1 MILHNQFSFRKEGR
15 LDTGHGA
22 NNALWV
28 RFGKVKDAL
37 IEIKEWL
44 EVHTT
49 EIVVI
54 YFGNRLG
61 NVTEGN
67 KDLRVMLETVFN
79 GHNGSI
85 DLNDYWQKNQEW
97 PTLKMAKENNQRVFA
112 IVRTKT
118 EEQAKLFFG
127 SKILPE
133 KQYKFDE
140 PASELGSGNFINVL
154 STYQNINIGS
164 KCRSIVDNIGKVC
177 RVHPEAEFVKLAIF
191 GTHAWLKN
199 SPTKCLST
207 LARKCN
213 QQVKNSIDICKSN
226 GRANVNFLQVDYP
239 NHPGPGLKTVVE
251 IAHEENKNHVSTMS

>member
-1 MILHNQFSFRKEGR
+1 MSFRSSGK
-15 LDTGHGA
+15 LDTGHGPIDKA
-22 NNALWV
+22 WI
-28 RFGKVKDAL
+28 RYGKIKDAL
-37 IEIKEWL
+37 TDIKDWMNKHRE
-44 EVHTT
+44 

-54 YFGNRLG
+54 YFGNMLG
-61 NVTEGN
+61 NVTEGH
-67 KDLRVMLETVFN
+67 KKLKVMLENEFN
-79 GHNGSI
+79 ELDGNVG
-85 DLNDYWQKNQEW
+85 LNNYWQNNQEW
-97 PTLKMAKENNQRVFA
+97 PTLQMAKESKQRAFA

-118 EEQAKLFFG
+118 EEQAKIFLG
-127 SKILPE
+127 SKVLPE
-133 KQYKFDE
+133 KQYKLDE
-140 PASELGSGNFINVL
+140 ASDLGSGNFINVL

-164 KCRSIVDNIGKVC
+164 KCKSIVESIGKSC
-177 RVHPEAEFVKLAIF
+177 QVHPEADFVKLAIF

-251 IAHEENKNHVSTMS
+251 IAYEDNKNHVSTMS